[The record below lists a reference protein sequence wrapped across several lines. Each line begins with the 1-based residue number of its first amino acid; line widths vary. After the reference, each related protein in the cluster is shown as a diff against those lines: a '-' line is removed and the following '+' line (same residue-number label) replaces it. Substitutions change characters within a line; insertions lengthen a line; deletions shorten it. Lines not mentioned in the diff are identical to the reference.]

1 MGSRCLFP
9 WLEIYKMITE
19 THYEWE
25 LQDASGEWVAGGSA
39 NDLADA
45 EKEGQ
50 RAYARALEYG
60 PHKLLIRK
68 HQTELIE
75 EVSLG

>member
-1 MGSRCLFP
+1 
-9 WLEIYKMITE
+9 MITE

-39 NDLADA
+39 NDLANV
-45 EKEGQ
+45 KREGQ
-50 RAYARALEYG
+50 HCLAVYSQDG
-60 PHKLLIRK
+60 PYSLLIHK

-75 EVSLG
+75 DCRWRCPRRQLIEEVSLG